1 MCEAKYRFAEGLA
14 NHMIKIHNIDGT
26 HACHN
31 CDRKFFDEIDLTKS
45 CHLTEAFV
53 QRIFKYYSD

>member
-14 NHMIKIHNIDGT
+14 NQMIKIHNIDGT

-31 CDRKFFDEIDLTKS
+31 CDRKFFDEG
-45 CHLTEAFV
+45 
-53 QRIFKYYSD
+53 